1 MIFPTTKILFDRK
14 KTATFTKCA
23 PVVIEVYYNRKQK
36 YIPTGVSLFLGQYTN
51 DDGVCNRKDA
61 LVLNKHIEQCKA
73 RVDGFISSIAAEGR
87 EFSFDELDIF
97 LERKKGQRMRVNP
110 AASNFIEY
118 CAKRINERPDIRETT
133 RKTHGKLPAILKDF
147 GQIQTFA
154 DLTKVHIL
162 NFDEYLRR
170 RGIRQTTIFSYH
182 RLLHTYIND
191 AMRHELITTDPY
203 ISLSFKR
210 GESKSGRFLTESEF
224 ETIRDVELP
233 NDNLRN
239 VRNLFIIQCLTGLS
253 YSDLMSFDFSAVKV
267 DEHGNYFV
275 NERRNKTGVEYCAV
289 LLPDVM
295 KIVNAYNGKLPKFS
309 NQQYNMRLK
318 IVAQYAGIDKE
329 IASHWGRRTCGM
341 LLLNQGVSMEI
352 VARVL
357 GHSSI
362 RTTEAVYAK
371 ILPKTVVNEVAKVM
385 RK

>member
-1 MIFPTTKILFDRK
+1 
-14 KTATFTKCA
+14 
-23 PVVIEVYYNRKQK
+23 
-36 YIPTGVSLFLGQYTN
+36 
-51 DDGVCNRKDA
+51 
-61 LVLNKHIEQCKA
+61 
-73 RVDGFISSIAAEGR
+73 
-87 EFSFDELDIF
+87 
-97 LERKKGQRMRVNP
+97 
-110 AASNFIEY
+110 
-118 CAKRINERPDIRETT
+118 
-133 RKTHGKLPAILKDF
+133 
-147 GQIQTFA
+147 
-154 DLTKVHIL
+154 
-162 NFDEYLRR
+162 
-170 RGIRQTTIFSYH
+170 
-182 RLLHTYIND
+182 
-191 AMRHELITTDPY
+191 MRHEFITTDPY

-210 GESKSGRFLTESEF
+210 GESESGRFLTESEF
-224 ETIRDVELP
+224 EAIRDVELP

-295 KIVNAYNGKLPKFS
+295 TIVNAYNGKLPKFS

-341 LLLNQGVSMEI
+341 LLLNHGISMEV